1 VSAALPLRILLILAL
16 VLNGIGGAMA
26 GVLAA
31 LPTAPMASHAM
42 ADMHPEPQAH
52 DCHDQVAAAHGG
64 QGQEPPGPVPDCH
77 FSDAGECGGTAECRQ
92 ACMHA
97 AAAVPYLPTVGMI
110 QAHAAALV
118 PPLAVGHPAPPLPS
132 PIRPPIA

>member
-1 VSAALPLRILLILAL
+1 MSAALPLRILLVLAL

-31 LPTAPMASHAM
+31 LPAASHVMADGQAPRQADDCHGQEAM
-42 ADMHPEPQAH
+42 AGG
-52 DCHDQVAAAHGG
+52 HG
-64 QGQEPPGPVPDCH
+64 QRISVPVPDCH
-77 FSDAGECGGTAECRQ
+77 ATDAGDCGDTAECRQ

-97 AAAVPYLPTVGMI
+97 AAAVPCLPGVSLI
-110 QAHAAALV
+110 QVHVAALV
-118 PPLAVGHPAPPLPS
+118 PPLAVSHPAPALAS

>member
-1 VSAALPLRILLILAL
+1 MSVALPLRILLVLAL

-31 LPTAPMASHAM
+31 MPSDPAAPHVM
-42 ADMHPEPQAH
+42 ADGQAPRQAD
-52 DCHDQVAAAHGG
+52 DCH
-64 QGQEPPGPVPDCH
+64 GQEAIAGEHGQQSPIPVPDCH
-77 FSDAGECGGTAECRQ
+77 ATDAGDCGDTAECRQ

-97 AAAVPYLPTVGMI
+97 AAAVPCLPGVSLI
-110 QAHAAALV
+110 QVHAAALV
-118 PPLAVGHPAPPLPS
+118 PPLAVGHPAPALPS